1 VGLGVSLSRGL
12 CWFISGVAVGIQCDT
27 WCSPV
32 DLLNVSQAG
41 LELVSGGRGALLFL
55 SVMWCVEAFYR
66 QRFGVMTFW
75 FFLVLYLCQGWLQ
88 LLSKIFD
95 LQSSHCLLLLSSCH
109 CGSLHIMF
117 LLQGWAQSL

>member
-66 QRFGVMTFW
+66 QRFGVMTF
-75 FFLVLYLCQGWLQ
+75 
-88 LLSKIFD
+88 
-95 LQSSHCLLLLSSCH
+95 
-109 CGSLHIMF
+109 
-117 LLQGWAQSL
+117 

>member
-1 VGLGVSLSRGL
+1 MCRSVPCPIPLIQCPYNTLPLCCVFIFSSLFIVQVFFFVGLGVSLSRGL

-66 QRFGVMTFW
+66 QRFGVMTF
-75 FFLVLYLCQGWLQ
+75 
-88 LLSKIFD
+88 
-95 LQSSHCLLLLSSCH
+95 
-109 CGSLHIMF
+109 
-117 LLQGWAQSL
+117 